1 MNNNTTT
8 GIWYHFFIF
17 MCIEIFLM
25 GSGQELQVAGPV
37 TLRMINFGIAAL
49 IGVLFLTFR
58 KMPETIFFITFY
70 YTMLICFSASFGFLW
85 NADTEY
91 IFIDIK
97 MFLALFAFP
106 YFYFVINSEDVVKKV
121 YSTFIGCLKVL
132 IIVHLVFI
140 VIVYIMRII
149 PFELVYSFLD
159 QYDSFRFRGNEG
171 VIFYK
176 GFLFIPIASVAFII
190 EKKYVWFILS
200 VISIY
205 FTFTR
210 GFYVVFLL
218 GMLLNYIMSKRFSLG
233 MVIGLLVLAVI
244 TYSFI
249 NFLGIFEVPEE
260 RSDGDAIRI
269 LTIEQV
275 INEIS
280 PFSFMFG
287 HGLGHGVPVR
297 PEHMEMSFLEI
308 FHKQGLMGL
317 VFWAILL
324 VRVFRYRN
332 HTCQEFEKY
341 TRFFVIALLLVYV
354 QSLFNPYITNAIG
367 ISMVL
372 LSYLS
377 CYRLCKIKSNENTLC
392 YCAV

>member
-25 GSGQELQVAGPV
+25 GSGQELHVAGPI

-49 IGVLFLTFR
+49 IGVQFLTVK
-58 KMPETIFFITFY
+58 KMPVTIFFIPYY
-70 YTMLICFSASFGFLW
+70 YTLLICLSASFGFLG

-91 IFIDIK
+91 VFEDIK

-106 YFYFVINSEDVVKKV
+106 YFYFVIKSGEVVKKV
-121 YSTFIGCLKVL
+121 YSTFICCLKVL
-132 IIVHLVFI
+132 IIIHLVYI
-140 VIVYIMRII
+140 VIVYIMHII
-149 PFELVYSFLD
+149 PFELVYSFLG
-159 QYDSFRFRGNEG
+159 QFDSFKFRGTEG
-171 VIFYK
+171 AIFYK
-176 GFLFIPIASVAFII
+176 GFLFVPIASVAFII
-190 EKKYVWFILS
+190 ERKYVWFVLS
-200 VISIY
+200 AFSIY

-210 GFYVVFLL
+210 GFYAIFIL
-218 GMLLNYIMSKRFSLG
+218 GILSNYIMSRRFSLG
-233 MVIGLLVLAVI
+233 AIISLLVLAVI
-244 TYSFI
+244 IYSFV
-249 NFLGIFEVPEE
+249 NFLGVFEVSED
-260 RSDGDAIRI
+260 RIDGDATRI

-275 INEIS
+275 INDVN

-297 PEHMEMSFLEI
+297 PVHMEMSFLEI
-308 FHKQGLMGL
+308 FHKQGLLGL
-317 VFWAILL
+317 LFWALLL
-324 VRVFRYRN
+324 VRVFKYRN

-341 TRFFVIALLLVYV
+341 TRFFVIAFLLVYV

-377 CYRLCKIKSNENTLC
+377 CYRLCKIRE
-392 YCAV
+392 